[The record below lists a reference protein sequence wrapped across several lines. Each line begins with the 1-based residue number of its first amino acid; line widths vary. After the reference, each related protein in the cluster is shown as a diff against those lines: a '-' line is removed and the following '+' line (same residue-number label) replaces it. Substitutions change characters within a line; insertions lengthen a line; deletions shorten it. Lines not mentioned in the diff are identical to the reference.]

1 MKVGSLVRRT
11 SPMPPTLGIV
21 TEIGSTMIRVAWFGG
36 PTFAPASDPSWKL
49 FWTSPEYVEVL
60 S

>member
-1 MKVGSLVRRT
+1 
-11 SPMPPTLGIV
+11 MPPTLGIV